1 MAVPNIC
8 RHLMKRELVP
18 PKCGCIHVRSP
29 QQSPIQP
36 VRPPMIWTNET
47 PAAVTLTLIA
57 DLRPTM
63 PANVVKGS
71 NRIFGFADDNDA
83 FASNVPQKIVAYA
96 RDLLC

>member
-1 MAVPNIC
+1 
-8 RHLMKRELVP
+8 
-18 PKCGCIHVRSP
+18 
-29 QQSPIQP
+29 
-36 VRPPMIWTNET
+36 MIWTNET

-96 RDLLC
+96 RDLLCPARDYPMIEEKCFEIFAKQFGVEIIPRR